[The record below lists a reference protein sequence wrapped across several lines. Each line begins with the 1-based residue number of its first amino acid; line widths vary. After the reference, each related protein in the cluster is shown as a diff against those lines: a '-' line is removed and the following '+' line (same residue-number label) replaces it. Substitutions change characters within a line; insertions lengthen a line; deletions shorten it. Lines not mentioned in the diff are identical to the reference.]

1 MVGVDDENIKSRLR
15 IVFKYT
21 PAEKQIVQEDEKDEE
36 RPEDD

>member
-1 MVGVDDENIKSRLR
+1 LR

-36 RPEDD
+36 RPEDDWV